1 MYYEINDKLQT
12 VSRVL
17 EAQSIVL
24 NYHGMKLISKSMPKT
39 AVSPNFKARHL
50 GLQGRKNNNN
60 N

>member
-1 MYYEINDKLQT
+1 MISYRQYPE
-12 VSRVL
+12 VL

-24 NYHGMKLISKSMPKT
+24 NYYGMKLISKSMPKT

-60 N
+60 K